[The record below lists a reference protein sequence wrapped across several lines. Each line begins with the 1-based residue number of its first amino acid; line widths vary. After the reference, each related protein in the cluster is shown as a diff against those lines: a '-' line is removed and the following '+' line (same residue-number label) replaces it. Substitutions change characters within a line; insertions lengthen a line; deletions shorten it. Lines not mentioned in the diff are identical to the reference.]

1 LINLQSIYSEEFLEQ
16 WKESINS
23 SDEYASHGSSW
34 NDPVV
39 LKFNPV
45 PDPLR
50 KQNHHGYFLDLE
62 DGMCNCLRFSTEEDE
77 KEAGIIITGDKSTW
91 TGLLAEKKDPLFLI
105 MKGDLKIE
113 KGSLMK
119 ITGQR
124 KSAAA
129 LLKAAAGIN
138 ERNLNTESSHK
149 INEVKTK
156 SAFTSGKREYKTTK
170 SGLDH
175 ESFPMQLFQ
184 KSKKLGIWNPSDIE
198 FENDRMDWRSLDETE
213 QTVLLHL
220 TSLFMAGEE
229 AVTLDLLPLIRT
241 VAMEGRIEEE
251 IYFTSFLWE
260 EAKHTEFFSLFTA
273 SVLPFQPDFQQFHGP
288 SYKKIFYDLLPSSL
302 LKLDEDPSP
311 ANQLRASFTYNML
324 VEGTLAET
332 GYEAYYQMLEEND
345 LLPGLRKGIGLL
357 KKDESRH
364 IAFGL
369 YFLKRILKENPQLQN
384 ILEIEMPNAIDDV
397 IQLIHEL
404 FEPYDP
410 MPFGLEQEWFIE
422 YAGKQFQARMEKL
435 LV

>member
-1 LINLQSIYSEEFLEQ
+1 MINLQSIYSEEFLEQ

-23 SDEYASHGSSW
+23 SDEYARHGSSW
-34 NDPVV
+34 NDLVI

-62 DGMCNCLRFSTEEDE
+62 DGKCNRLRFSTEGDE
-77 KEAGIIITGDKSTW
+77 KEAGIIIAGDESTW

-113 KGSLMK
+113 KGSQMK

-138 ERNLNTESSHK
+138 ARNDNTESSHK
-149 INEVKTK
+149 ISEVKTK
-156 SAFTSGKREYKTTK
+156 SAFNSGKREYKTTK

-175 ESFPMQLFQ
+175 QSFPMQLFQ

-251 IYFTSFLWE
+251 IYLTSFLWE
-260 EAKHTEFFSLFTA
+260 EAKHTEFFSLFTTA
-273 SVLPFQPDFQQFHGP
+273 VLPFQPDFQQFHGP

-302 LKLDEDPSP
+302 LKLVDDPSP
-311 ANQLRASFTYNML
+311 ENQLRASFTYNML

-384 ILEIEMPNAIDDV
+384 ILEIEMSSAIDDV

-404 FEPYDP
+404 FEPYNP

>member
-1 LINLQSIYSEEFLEQ
+1 MINLPSIYSKEFLKE

-23 SDEYASHGSSW
+23 SAEYALQGESW
-34 NDPVV
+34 NEPVI
-39 LKFNPV
+39 LKFH
-45 PDPLR
+45 PLPR
-50 KQNHHGYFLDLE
+50 SLQEQNYNGYFLDLE
-62 DGMCNCLRFSTEEDE
+62 DGTCKLLRFSSVEDE
-77 KEAGIIITGDKSTW
+77 KDAGIIITGDESTW
-91 TGLLAEKKDPLFLI
+91 TTILAEKKDPLFLI

-124 KSAAA
+124 KSANA
-129 LLKAAAGIN
+129 LLKAATSVLSNGIK
-138 ERNLNTESSHK
+138 EENTKGISSEESKDEIKHPP
-149 INEVKTK
+149 
-156 SAFTSGKREYKTTK
+156 REYKTTK
-170 SGLDH
+170 KGLDH
-175 ESFPMQLFQ
+175 DSFPMQLFQ
-184 KSKKLGIWNPSDIE
+184 KSKKLGIWNPSDIK
-198 FENDRMDWRSLDETE
+198 FDRDREDWLSFNTTE

-251 IYFTSFLWE
+251 IYLTSFLWE
-260 EAKHTEFFSLFTA
+260 EAKHTEFFSLFTSA
-273 SVLPFQPDFQQFHGP
+273 VLPFQPDFQQFHGP

-302 LKLDEDPSP
+302 LKLDDDPSP

-332 GYEAYYQMLEEND
+332 GYVAYYQMLEEND

-357 KKDESRH
+357 KKDEARH

-384 ILEIEMPNAIDDV
+384 ILEDEMPVAIDDV

-404 FEPYDP
+404 FEPYNP
-410 MPFGLEQEWFIE
+410 MPFGLEQDWFIE

-435 LV
+435 LG

>member
-1 LINLQSIYSEEFLEQ
+1 MIKSQNIYTERFLDE
-16 WKESINS
+16 WKESINKS
-23 SDEYASHGSSW
+23 REYAEYGSSW
-34 NDPVV
+34 NEPVILKFDPV
-39 LKFNPV
+39 PE
-45 PDPLR
+45 PLQKLNR
-50 KQNHHGYFLDLE
+50 TGYFLNL
-62 DGMCNCLRFSTEEDE
+62 GNGKCHQLRFSSKEDE
-77 KEAGIIITGDKSTW
+77 EKAGIIISGEENTW
-91 TGLLAEKKDPLFLI
+91 MGLLAEKRDPLFLI

-119 ITGQR
+119 VTGQR
-124 KSAAA
+124 KSANA
-129 LLKAAAGIN
+129 LLKAAALLLTNGVEKEN
-138 ERNLNTESSHK
+138 REK
-149 INEVKTK
+149 IRQAETNGEFK
-156 SAFTSGKREYKTTK
+156 SLPREYKTTK
-170 SGLDH
+170 KGLDH
-175 ESFPMQLFQ
+175 DSFPMQLFQ

-198 FENDRMDWRSLDETE
+198 FEKDREHWRSFNETQ

-251 IYFTSFLWE
+251 IYLTSFLWE
-260 EAKHTEFFSLFTA
+260 EAKHTEFFSLFTRH
-273 SVLPFQPDFQQFHGP
+273 VLPFQPDLKQFHGQ
-288 SYKKIFYDLLPSSL
+288 SYRKIFYELLPASL
-302 LKLDEDPSP
+302 QKLDDDSSP
-311 ANQLRASFTYNML
+311 ENQLRASFTYNML

-369 YFLKRILKENPQLQN
+369 YFLQRILKENPHLQK
-384 ILEIEMPNAIDDV
+384 ILEDEMPDAIDDV
-397 IQLIHEL
+397 IQLINEL

-410 MPFGLEQEWFIE
+410 MPFGLEQEWFIK

-435 LV
+435 LG